1 MNKFKGELIPAD
13 SRESTMQR
21 QSTTLARYGDN
32 TLAGRIDQFPDSPY
46 TGYLA
51 ALSSG
56 SRSTAKSTL
65 GKISQLLYSSEPEV
79 APWHLMT
86 SNHYQITMRY
96 LEQQG
101 LAPKTIHRHMSM
113 IRSVL
118 KTAKLLRMIP
128 DENQGEYDAIMA
140 SKNIKG
146 SQGRGEIRPH
156 RSLSDEEISCLFSM
170 LGADQS
176 PKGLR
181 DMAMLSVMRGCG
193 LRRMEVVG
201 LQIEHIRWAGAIDG
215 ELLVYKGKGNKPRTL
230 PMPRGL
236 REIFGNWTEVRG
248 DDLGPLFCSINRGG
262 KAVRYTENDV
272 IRKRIPTHMVG
283 QLRPLDRSSVNRMM
297 EQRLILAG
305 IERATPHDLR
315 YTFAQKNLK
324 RSDIQTVSDLM
335 GHSNISTTSIYTE
348 TSRDEMR
355 AVIAEEDVFS
365 RYSEGDDN

>member
-1 MNKFKGELIPAD
+1 MRNVKGELIPNGGNKAYLK
-13 SRESTMQR
+13 E
-21 QSTTLARYGDN
+21 QSTTLAPYGDN
-32 TLAGRIDQFPDSPY
+32 TLAGRIDLIPESPY

-51 ALSSG
+51 SLSSG

-65 GKISQLLYSSEPEV
+65 AKISQLLYGSEPEV

-118 KTAKLLRMIP
+118 KMAKLLRMIP
-128 DENQGEYDAIMA
+128 DDNHGEYDAIMA

-156 RSLSDEEISCLFSM
+156 RSLTDDEISCLFSM
-170 LGADQS
+170 LGADKS

-181 DMAMLSVMRGCG
+181 DMAILSVMRGCG

-201 LQIEHIRWAGAIDG
+201 LRIEHIRWAGAIDG

-248 DDLGPLFCSINRGG
+248 NDLGPLFCSINRGG
-262 KAVRYTENDV
+262 KTVRYTDNDAAK
-272 IRKRIPTHMVG
+272 KRIPPNMVG

-305 IERATPHDLR
+305 IEHATPHDLR

-355 AVIAEEDVFS
+355 AVIAGEDVFS
-365 RYSEGDDN
+365 RYSESAED